1 MMREHSIEEAQDL
14 AALYALGALQ
24 GDEAREFE
32 EHLAE
37 GCVLCTTEVEAFTP
51 VVAELG
57 HAAPMHEPP
66 AELRTRILE
75 RTALEGLTQAHP
87 RMEKDN
93 QLFASA
99 NWLEWTPFSPGIE
112 VKMLSVDKARGYF
125 TALARMA
132 PGAVLGPHRHLEIE
146 DSYVLEGDMTI
157 SGVLM
162 GPGDHCHANPGS
174 VHSPTT
180 TKNGCVFV
188 FVKSLRDEWLTMD
201 ARS

>member
-1 MMREHSIEEAQDL
+1 MMRDHSIEEAQDL

-24 GDEAREFE
+24 GEEAHEFE
-32 EHLAE
+32 QHLAE
-37 GCVLCTTEVEAFTP
+37 GCAVCRAEVEAFTP

-57 HAAPMHEPP
+57 YAAPPQEPP
-66 AELRTRILE
+66 PELRAR
-75 RTALEGLTQAHP
+75 ALEQTVAGGLTQTHP
-87 RMEKDN
+87 RIEKDN

-99 NWLEWTPFSPGIE
+99 NWLEWMPYSPGIE
-112 VKMLSVDKARGYF
+112 VKLLSVDKERGYF

-132 PGAVLGPHRHLEIE
+132 PGAVLAPHRHMEIE

-162 GPGDHCHANPGS
+162 QPGDHCHAKPGS
-174 VHSPTT
+174 VHPAVT

-188 FVKSLRDEWLTMD
+188 FVKSLRDEWL
-201 ARS
+201 AAE